1 MGKSIR
7 KARRQRQQR
16 RGDVEERDWG
26 GGRRV
31 GDEGGEKIDHESYGG
46 ISETQAQAQKNHKFG
61 GESESQTQK
70 DHKFGGES
78 ESQEQKDHKFGG
90 ESESQAQR
98 DGCAKGGK
106 KGKFPAIDV
115 DQDFIICQECYSRS
129 TNVLR
134 RDRGSVKKSHWRW
147 AGKEKAGGKRVF
159 CGRFVELTCV
169 QAIEK
174 GEIINAKGFGGRQ

>member
-31 GDEGGEKIDHESYGG
+31 GDEGGGKIDHESYGG
-46 ISETQAQAQKNHKFG
+46 SSETQAQAQK
-61 GESESQTQK
+61 
-70 DHKFGGES
+70 DHKFGGML
-78 ESQEQKDHKFGG
+78 ESQTQKDHKFGG